1 MHSIFLP
8 EASDTEIEDFA
19 SQIVEAMGSCFK
31 LQVALNGVP
40 WMFIQSINGE
50 YYYFTK
56 GDDKSYQNSRLTYD
70 NAVITSGDFSLYDTL
85 FVHLRDNDGA
95 ALVTVDR
102 VPQLLRNYKHTIE
115 HFGVD
120 ANPNMLHQ
128 HVLIQEVE
136 ELSRGA
142 YNDVCLYQNME
153 QCYSG
158 MVGIRY
164 THLLG
169 VAQIKLATYNSV
181 IAMMYET
188 GVHYV
193 DRTEFEALF
202 D

>member
-1 MHSIFLP
+1 MHSIFLS

-19 SQIVEAMGSCFK
+19 SRIVEAMESCFK

-40 WMFIQSINGE
+40 WMFFKSANGD
-50 YYYFTK
+50 YYFTK
-56 GDDKSYQNSRLTYD
+56 GDDKGYQNNRVTYD
-70 NAVITSGDFSLYDTL
+70 EAVVATGDISLYDTL

-95 ALVTVDR
+95 ALVTADR

-115 HFGVD
+115 HFGVE
-120 ANPNMLHQ
+120 ANPKMLCQ
-128 HVLIQEVE
+128 HVLIEEVE

-153 QCYSG
+153 QCHSG

-164 THLLG
+164 KHLLG
-169 VAQIKLATYNSV
+169 VAQNKLATYNSV
-181 IAMMYET
+181 LAMMYET
-188 GVHYV
+188 GNHYV
-193 DRTEFEALF
+193 GRTEFEALF